1 MLDAAT
7 CSGRRYSA
15 SQAGRQILVAADA
28 SMSTVSVDNLMRAP
42 PERQM
47 FPVAGAQLH
56 LWAKGG
62 IRGDRLGLRSRLR
75 PPRRLSLDPRT
86 DRQHHR
92 ARSPR
97 ACQDGPG
104 LRGLSPAT
112 RRATRPV
119 ALSRVLLRDGP
130 ALSR

>member
-7 CSGRRYSA
+7 CSGRRYRA

-28 SMSTVSVDNLMRAP
+28 SMSTVSVDNLMKAL
-42 PERQM
+42 PEDQIL
-47 FPVAGAQLH
+47 PVAGAELH

-62 IRGDRLGLRSRLR
+62 IRGDRLGPRSRFR
-75 PPRRLSLDPRT
+75 PPHRLSLNPRT

-97 ACQDGPG
+97 TCQDGPG

-119 ALSRVLLRDGP
+119 ALSRVPLRDGS
-130 ALSR
+130 ARSE